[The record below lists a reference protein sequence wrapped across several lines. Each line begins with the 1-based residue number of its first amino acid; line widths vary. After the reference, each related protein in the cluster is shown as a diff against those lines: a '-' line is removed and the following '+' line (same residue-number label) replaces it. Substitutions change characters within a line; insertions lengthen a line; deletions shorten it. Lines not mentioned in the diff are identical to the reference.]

1 MNEQTPGPSGK
12 RRGRSLTDFHMLVYR
27 LFQAQRAY
35 LRPRIHELGMGP
47 GQPKLVVYIALHGA
61 STQREVADFFELDPA
76 TTCRMLEALEREGLV
91 QSRPGSDRRKKE
103 YLATPA
109 GKKVVDGWDACCDE
123 QQDVLLEGFSPEERE
138 QFRGYLRR
146 GYENLARAAYGHEAV
161 GLDD

>member
-1 MNEQTPGPSGK
+1 MPEQTPGHDGK
-12 RRGRSLTDFHMLVYR
+12 RRGRSLADFHMLVYR

-35 LRPRIHELGMGP
+35 LRPRIHDLGMG
-47 GQPKLVVYIALHGA
+47 
-61 STQREVADFFELDPA
+61 PA

-91 QSRPGSDRRKKE
+91 QSRAGADRRKKE

-109 GKKVVDGWDACCDE
+109 GKKVADGWDACCDE

-146 GYENLARAAYGHEAV
+146 GYANLARAAYGHEAV